1 MELEK
6 VVKRTHQRT
15 KKAAR
20 AAANKEKLDMAF
32 DFLMD
37 EEGKVLIG
45 KLAEGIEGQPN
56 KETVKK
62 WIDNSEDYEEIV
74 MVGSKA

>member
-1 MELEK
+1 
-6 VVKRTHQRT
+6 
-15 KKAAR
+15 
-20 AAANKEKLDMAF
+20 MAF

-62 WIDNSEDYEEIV
+62 WIDNSEDYERDSNGWVKKPETD
-74 MVGSKA
+74 KEN